1 MESFQDLCRQ
11 LIHFSWQILLGKT
24 QDRLFCCVDKKD
36 ISSSGTT
43 MMHIVDH
50 LPCLIG
56 ADVGDAEAALLLEPI
71 LGHQGE
77 ISKERPFQLRSRSLW
92 YLYWQVFKCVQL
104 YCCFQPC
111 FLSFIWNFL
120 DPNIFVQKNGT
131 RFCAFIFWKYKNFSH
146 VAPHPSKCM
155 LFFFCKIP
163 TSMYLA
169 CFTMTTMTIDYDL
182 TMTNLVWKL
191 KHFFCSVF
199 CSKPILGVGYLN
211 I

>member
-56 ADVGDAEAALLLEPI
+56 DDVGDAEAALLLEPI

-111 FLSFIWNFL
+111 FLSFIWNLNFGSKYFRSKERHACVFVLLFFGSTEYSAFL
-120 DPNIFVQKNGT
+120 ML
-131 RFCAFIFWKYKNFSH
+131 
-146 VAPHPSKCM
+146 PHTQTNACY
-155 LFFFCKIP
+155 FFCKIP
-163 TSMYLA
+163 TSSWPAL
-169 CFTMTTMTIDYDL
+169 L
-182 TMTNLVWKL
+182 WQPWKIW
-191 KHFFCSVF
+191 FRNGGTFSVQF
-199 CSKPILGVGYLN
+199 SVQSLF
-211 I
+211 